1 MGKLGEEEV
10 KVDAAS
16 EVLSKDSDMDVKK
29 ETDEFIPIL
38 VTSGYTQV
46 KESLE

>member
-16 EVLSKDSDMDVKK
+16 EVLSEDSDMDVKK
-29 ETDEFIPIL
+29 ETAAEEFIP
-38 VTSGYTQV
+38 QV
-46 KESLE
+46 ETHKKREH